1 MAERIT
7 ITVEAAKLRGL
18 IYEEKFTGKDG
29 IERSVQK
36 VKFEIIAVKEP
47 KEIYNAEKFKLMKTH
62 FASVIQTKE
71 EREDKA
77 DTVFIGEGVSMVWKN
92 EDKQASAPVDNNQVD
107 DDPLPF

>member
-7 ITVEAAKLRGL
+7 ITVEASKLREL

-29 IERSVQK
+29 VERSVQK
-36 VKFEIIAVKEP
+36 VKFEIISVKEP

-92 EDKQASAPVDNNQVD
+92 EDKQSAPTNTSSYSD
-107 DDPLPF
+107 DMPF